1 MPAKRVPCR
10 LLFVRSFFLIHDL
23 LTVIECVPYAGLQ
36 TSIIYE
42 LLVPARNLE
51 SKESDNK
58 QVHHSGKCSRVAK
71 KMSCERAPTGRS
83 DRVVRKAQKTR
94 CPRGA

>member
-51 SKESDNK
+51 SK
-58 QVHHSGKCSRVAK
+58 
-71 KMSCERAPTGRS
+71 
-83 DRVVRKAQKTR
+83 
-94 CPRGA
+94 